1 MIPERE
7 RLATADKIESTVRSR
22 LLLRALDCINAND
35 YDDQRDYIIFG
46 KELNEIMDEAGISES
61 ETEHSPDRASL
72 RELVSVVKVG
82 SGRDQAAR
90 RTTLSKP
97 SQTRKV
103 RGLDKLSNEGLRS
116 VVEIATRPLPSGP
129 SVGRESKAL
138 DELDAHFTHEVLSKV
153 PKIVSRAYALDELVF
168 DDINNQIRSEDV
180 KRYFEEAHRCY
191 VYGFQTACAVLC
203 RAILESALEEVIDP
217 DRRIDRLLEIEAK
230 KSGKPKQSYIGRL
243 IDEAANKHIL
253 TDDRPEC
260 ANEVRKA
267 GNDAIHK
274 PAQFEKRL
282 RDPLRGIAY
291 IIDSTRKVLIDL
303 YSGGR

>member
-103 RGLDKLSNEGLRS
+103 RGLDKLSSEGRHS
-116 VVEIATRPLPSGP
+116 VVEYATRPLPSGP
-129 SVGRESKAL
+129 SV
-138 DELDAHFTHEVLSKV
+138 
-153 PKIVSRAYALDELVF
+153 
-168 DDINNQIRSEDV
+168 
-180 KRYFEEAHRCY
+180 
-191 VYGFQTACAVLC
+191 
-203 RAILESALEEVIDP
+203 
-217 DRRIDRLLEIEAK
+217 
-230 KSGKPKQSYIGRL
+230 
-243 IDEAANKHIL
+243 
-253 TDDRPEC
+253 
-260 ANEVRKA
+260 
-267 GNDAIHK
+267 
-274 PAQFEKRL
+274 
-282 RDPLRGIAY
+282 
-291 IIDSTRKVLIDL
+291 
-303 YSGGR
+303 